1 MGTYEAVNKI
11 LVDLFHE
18 IQEIEERAIIT
29 SDFKDISG
37 NDMHILEAVGI
48 KEARSMS
55 AVAKDL
61 SITVGTLT
69 IAINNLVKKGYV
81 VRQRSETDRRVVL
94 ISLSPKGKKA
104 FYHHKQFHDQMV
116 QAVLENLNEEEER
129 SLTAALNKLH
139 KFFRQYGEEPV
150 KS

>member
-69 IAINNLVKKGYV
+69 IAINNLVKKGYI

-94 ISLSPKGKKA
+94 ISLSPKGKRA

-116 QAVLENLNEEEER
+116 QAVLENLN
-129 SLTAALNKLH
+129 
-139 KFFRQYGEEPV
+139 
-150 KS
+150 

>member
-94 ISLSPKGKKA
+94 ISLSPKGKRA

-139 KFFRQYGEEPV
+139 KFFLQYGEEPV

>member
-1 MGTYEAVNKI
+1 
-11 LVDLFHE
+11 
-18 IQEIEERAIIT
+18 
-29 SDFKDISG
+29 
-37 NDMHILEAVGI
+37 MHIIEAIGLG
-48 KEARSMS
+48 EPRNMS
-55 AVAKDL
+55 SLAKDM
-61 SITVGTLT
+61 SVTVGTLT
-69 IAINNLVKKGYV
+69 TAINSLVKKDYV
-81 VRQRSETDRRVVL
+81 RRVRSEKDRRVVL
-94 ISLSPKGKKA
+94 ISLSPKGKRA